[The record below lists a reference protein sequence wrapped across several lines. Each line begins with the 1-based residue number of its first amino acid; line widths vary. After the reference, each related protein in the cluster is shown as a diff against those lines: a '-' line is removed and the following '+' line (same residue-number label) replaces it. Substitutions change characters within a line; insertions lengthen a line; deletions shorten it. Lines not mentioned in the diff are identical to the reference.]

1 MLGPA
6 DKSTGYAN
14 WLGTSVNNRAAFTM
28 ETDDARITG
37 PLDADDK
44 QTQGLYALNE
54 YRTRLIA
61 SRGTYHQTYYL
72 FNRTRDYAVD
82 QGLVGPMKDINQS
95 ELDLL
100 QAAAA
105 LRSGDAAGAATL
117 INKTRVSNGALTAAA
132 AGDGIG
138 SVSEAANALDGGSL
152 WAKYKY
158 EAILENCYMHPYTTY
173 TLRRGWG
180 DLVKGTLTMFP
191 IPGDILEYML
201 LDYYT
206 FGGVD
211 NAGKPGTADKSKFNI
226 GQPTIKP
233 RLQKFPKN
241 IEKLE

>member
-1 MLGPA
+1 MH
-6 DKSTGYAN
+6 D
-14 WLGTSVNNRAAFTM
+14 
-28 ETDDARITG
+28 IT
-37 PLDADDK
+37 
-44 QTQGLYALNE
+44 
-54 YRTRLIA
+54 IA
-61 SRGTYHQTYYL
+61 
-72 FNRTRDYAVD
+72 
-82 QGLVGPMKDINQS
+82 

-100 QAAAA
+100 QAEAA
-105 LRSGDAAGAATL
+105 LRSSDVATAATL
-117 INKTRVSNGALTAAA
+117 INKTRVGNGALTAAA

-138 SVSEAANALDGGSL
+138 SVSDAVSALDGGSL

-173 TLRRGWG
+173 AFRRGWG

-206 FGGVD
+206 FGGEGNV
-211 NAGKPGTADKSKFNI
+211 GKPGTAGKRKFNI
-226 GQPTIKP
+226 GQPTIKA